1 MSLNNRDRQI
11 LEHII
16 RYCEKIQLTVQRFGA
31 DLQIFINDPDYRDS
45 VGMNLLQIGE
55 LAHNGLDEAFS
66 SPIPTSHGDRFTVC
80 AIVLR
85 MIMRES
91 VCKLSGKP
99 SPKISLC

>member
-1 MSLNNRDRQI
+1 MSNEKTLRTLQRMIERMERTLQ
-11 LEHII
+11 
-16 RYCEKIQLTVQRFGA
+16 YCQNESFASVQSNLM
-31 DLQIFINDPDYRDS
+31 LQEACVF
-45 VGMNLLQIGE
+45 NLLQIGE

-66 SPIPTSHGDRFTVC
+66 RRILSSHGDRFTVC